1 MKQAN
6 TSNKQDTREQLIEK
20 YKKENNVQIKANID
34 REIYGLDK
42 FKQGYAKALENEIDF
57 LEGNEECNCCHK
69 VNYWIRLRI
78 KSLKQEIAKLEK
90 K

>member
-42 FKQGYAKALENEIDF
+42 FKQGYAKALEKGKQIVKSHILATYPVNCKSICLEFDEEID
-57 LEGNEECNCCHK
+57 K
-69 VNYWIRLRI
+69 
-78 KSLKQEIAKLEK
+78 EK
-90 K
+90 T